1 MAIAEPPGVENKL
14 VGASVKRKED
24 PRLITGTGQYLDD
37 IKLPG
42 MAHVAILRSPHA
54 HARIRSIDVT
64 AARTLPG
71 VVDVVTGADLVE
83 SVNPL
88 PCAMPAGGV
97 ENHLATHRVLAVDKV
112 RYVGDGVAAVVA
124 EDAYIAH
131 DALEHI
137 AVDYEVLPAVV
148 DQEQA
153 MAEGA
158 PQLHDE
164 APNNVCMHWTAGDQ
178 AGTDAAINSAEVVVR
193 QRFHNQRLIPNPM
206 ETRGAIGRYDAGTGE
221 TTVWMT
227 SQAPHVAKILLAA
240 FVLGIPEH
248 KVRCIAVEVGGGFG
262 AKIFLYP
269 DMAIVAVL
277 SKRVGRAVKWVE
289 TRSEN
294 YTSTTHGRDHIQDVE
309 LAATRDGTITG
320 LRVRSLANLGAY
332 LSTIAPGVVATLF
345 GRMVSGA
352 YKIPHIS
359 SEVYGVYTNTA
370 MVDAYRGAGRPEATY
385 MIERMVDLL
394 AAELGMDPAALR
406 RKNFI
411 PPEAFPYS
419 PPNMGLVPYDTG
431 EYAKTLDAALNKIG
445 YADLRR
451 QQQEARAAGRLMG
464 IGLCTYVEIC
474 GVAPSAWIQK
484 EGWGG
489 PLYESAQVRVL
500 ATGKVVA
507 TTGTSPHGQGHETTF
522 AQIVADQFG
531 IGLEDVEILHGDSAQ
546 GPFGLGTY
554 GSRSLAVGG
563 SALVKASQ
571 KVREKVTAIGAH
583 MLEVAVEDVEFAD
596 GAVSVKGAPGR
607 QKTFGEIAMAAWL
620 GTSLPPGMEGQLEAT
635 SVFDPEDCTFPFGT
649 HICVVEVDRE
659 TGQPTILRY
668 VAVDDVGPVINPMI
682 VDGQVHGGIAQGI
695 GQALYEAAVYGE
707 NGQLLSGSMADYA
720 VPKASD
726 LPIFE
731 LDRTV
736 TPTPVNPLG
745 SKGAGETGTIAAT
758 PAVVNAVMD
767 ALAPL
772 GIKHV
777 DMPLTA
783 QHIWTA
789 MNSVTSG

>member
-1 MAIAEPPGVENKL
+1 MALADPPLRTKL
-14 VGASVKRKED
+14 VGESIKRKED
-24 PRLITGTGQYLDD
+24 PRLITGNGQYLDD
-37 IKLPG
+37 IKLPN
-42 MAHVAILRSPHA
+42 MAHAAILHSPHA
-54 HARIRSIDVT
+54 HARIVGIDTT
-64 AARTLPG
+64 AARALPG
-71 VVDVVTGADLVE
+71 VIDVITGADLVD

-112 RYVGDGVAAVVA
+112 RFTGDNVAVVVA
-124 EDAYIAH
+124 EDPYIAH
-131 DALEHI
+131 DALELI
-137 AVDYEVLPAVV
+137 QVAYEPLPAVV

-153 MAEGA
+153 MADGA

-164 APNNVCMHWTAGDQ
+164 APNNICMHWTAGD
-178 AGTDAAINSAEVVVR
+178 AAAAAAAIDGAEVVVR

-206 ETRGAIGRYDAGTGE
+206 ETRGAIGRYDQGTGE
-221 TTVWMT
+221 TTIWMT
-227 SQAPHVAKILLAA
+227 SQAPHVMKILLAA

-248 KVRCIAVEVGGGFG
+248 KLRCIAPEVGGGFG
-262 AKIFLYP
+262 AKIFLYA
-269 DMAIVAVL
+269 DMALVAVL
-277 SKRVGRAVKWVE
+277 SRRVGRPVKWVE

-294 YTSTTHGRDHIQDVE
+294 YIVTTHGRDHIQDVE
-309 LAATRDGTITG
+309 LAARRDGTITG
-320 LRVRSLANLGAY
+320 LRVKCIANLGAY

-345 GRMVSGA
+345 GRMVSGC
-352 YKIPHIS
+352 YKIPAIF

-394 AAELGMDPAALR
+394 ANELSMDPAEVR

-411 PPEAFPYS
+411 PPQDFPYS
-419 PPNMGLVPYDTG
+419 PPALGLVPYDTG
-431 EYAKTLDAALNKIG
+431 EYAKTLDLALEKVG
-445 YADLRR
+445 YAELRR
-451 QQQEARAAGRLMG
+451 KQREARNEGRLMG
-464 IGLCTYVEIC
+464 IGLSSYVEIC

-489 PLYESAQVRVL
+489 PLYESAHVRVL
-500 ATGKVVA
+500 PTGKIVA
-507 TTGTSPHGQGHETTF
+507 TTGASSHGQGHETTF
-522 AQIVADQFG
+522 AQIVADKFG
-531 IGLEDVEILHGDSAQ
+531 VGVEDVEVLHGDSAQ

-563 SALVKASQ
+563 SALVKASD
-571 KVREKVTAIGAH
+571 KVIEKIKAIGAH
-583 MLEVAVEDVEFAD
+583 LLEADAADVEFAN
-596 GAVSVKGAPGR
+596 GAVAVKGAPGR
-607 QKTFGEIAMAAWL
+607 SKAFGEIAMAAWL
-620 GTSLPPGMEGQLEAT
+620 GTSLPEGMEGQLEAT
-635 SVFDPEDCTFPFGT
+635 SVFDPPDCTFPFGT
-649 HICVVEVDRE
+649 HVCVVEIDRE
-659 TGQPTILRY
+659 TGQPTITRY
-668 VAVDDVGPVINPMI
+668 VAADDVGPVVNPMI

-695 GQALYEAAVYGE
+695 GQALYEAAVYDE

-726 LPIFE
+726 LPTFE

-745 SKGAGETGTIAAT
+745 SKGAGETGTIAST

-772 GIKHV
+772 GITHI

-783 QHIWTA
+783 QRIWQA
-789 MNSVTSG
+789 MNQD